1 MKKSLNMT
9 FKNSKTFA
17 TFTILVLL
25 NLPSHSNDEETNMM
39 EQLTKYLVRRSFFYI
54 LDKDKFKIMYTG
66 GRLESL
72 DDILLHRQNPDE
84 RIKKLNREQIDYT
97 KAEARRIVKKI
108 TSKKSTKKTGHLKI
122 NDLFLP
128 SSKNTP
134 QNINKFI
141 KAWLKSIDDLFAIHK
156 WSTLA
161 DGGFLHGG
169 FCLPDAA
176 VLPVAAVL
184 GITPSDATS
193 IAAAP
198 ILAVTGAGTFS
209 FFTKW
214 TSRSHSLLLS
224 DVATSSSLIYT
235 DNIRFRLLK
244 SIFVSTCWS
253 CVYIA
258 AVVCAYVISYCIFE
272 NSMYRSLERSNKS
285 IYTRSKNKKSKYA
298 AVRALIKLELAA
310 GISDMQTH
318 LLNNVDPQ
326 EDLLVAKINARRNK
340 KNRIERKITT
350 ATQSIS

>member
-17 TFTILVLL
+17 TFTILLLL

-39 EQLTKYLVRRSFFYI
+39 EQLTKYLVRRSFFNI
-54 LDKDKFKIMYTG
+54 LYKDKFKIMYTG

-72 DDILLHRQNPDE
+72 TKILHRQDTDE

-97 KAEARRIVKKI
+97 KAEARRIVEKI
-108 TSKKSTKKTGHLKI
+108 TSKKSTKKTGRLKI

-134 QNINKFI
+134 QNTNDFI
-141 KAWLKSIDDLFAIHK
+141 EAWLKSIEDLFANHK

-161 DGGFLHGG
+161 DDGFLHGG
-169 FCLPDAA
+169 FCLPVAT